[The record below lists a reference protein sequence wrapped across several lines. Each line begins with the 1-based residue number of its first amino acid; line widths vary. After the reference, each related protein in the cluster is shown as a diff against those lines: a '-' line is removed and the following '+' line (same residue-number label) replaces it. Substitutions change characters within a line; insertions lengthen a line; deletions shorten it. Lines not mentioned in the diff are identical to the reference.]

1 MEEPVRSRRRGQ
13 PPLPSSARDRSNLGP
28 WTQWLALL
36 SILFAVCCGSPAP
49 PKPPETPIASFRIRD
64 LRLPSGLRLIAEQ
77 DNAAPVVG
85 VVNVVGIGSTSDP
98 AGKEGL
104 AHLVE
109 HLTFA
114 AKRGGRTMTSLLQQA
129 GAGISN
135 AETDHDC
142 TSYYEFGPRDAAL
155 DLLVLEGIRMSD
167 PLAGVDEA
175 IFNAEREV
183 VRAEIR
189 QRGETAVGGAVWQA
203 ISKATYPAKHA
214 YSRPVGGTHESLDRL
229 TLADAQ
235 AFVKTH
241 YRPANM
247 TTVITG
253 DLPIERLDGL
263 VLEAFPPSLLDPV
276 ADRRLALRHVADP
289 SREAP
294 DPPPSQRLVKIEGL
308 VTTPVLNLAWSLPPT
323 YGPTSHLAQLAVG
336 GLSTAIDHAKQKDK
350 DILDG
355 KVTVIPGMQAGTVV
369 ASIALREGSHPE
381 NSANLILSDLLDNDI
396 DIAIGLE
403 MTARR
408 RIARAATL
416 MLFESDLFE
425 RRGVERARFAHFTG
439 DSGYVGNRLNAIS
452 RISFGEVGTFF
463 LQHLSRER
471 ARMVLV
477 RPIPMDRSAPPSR
490 IGVARP
496 EDTDRDVKYD
506 LQSLRKLAVA
516 PSFGR
521 LFHVRTLRNGMVVE
535 AARHGKAP
543 IVTIGLTIRSGLT
556 EERESGAA
564 STALHFGKP
573 ESYSEGDWSDYG
585 ALLDRASSP
594 DATTFRVRV
603 TSQHV
608 TRVLPHL
615 AHYVKTLK
623 VRDSDVEEFDRDW
636 MSFLRRK
643 KQDPE
648 VVGERTFRE
657 AVFGSHVFGHP
668 SEIPSVGKL
677 NPAAANRWIANH
689 LTPARATLAI
699 AGDIDPEEVLRMV
712 DDAFGGW
719 PGPVG
724 DADPEPLGQVGGAA
738 QVITHRPGA
747 TQAVIHLA
755 CRLPRLDASQLVAA
769 KIVAIA
775 FSERVESPH
784 EGAEINTYGLSASIQ
799 TFRGGT
805 AMMHVGG
812 AVNNAGLATSLRTLR
827 TGLAKITELRAQ
839 DIDRGR
845 WVFASRY
852 NLGLVSS
859 DQWVA
864 RALDAARNGWS
875 IQSIDTMP
883 DAVATVDAKNVLSA
897 LRSCAAD
904 GVLSIVGDET
914 SIRTAIKE
922 VWPLPP
928 PTRRVSVSR
937 P

>member
-1 MEEPVRSRRRGQ
+1 MDEFARPRRPLARGAQ
-13 PPLPSSARDRSNLGP
+13 SSIQQRTNLGP
-28 WTQWLALL
+28 WTRVLTML
-36 SILFAVCCGSPAP
+36 SIFFAVCCASSPA
-49 PKPPETPIASFRIRD
+49 KPPEIPVITLFRMRD
-64 LRLPSGLRLIAEQ
+64 LRFPSGLRLIAEE
-77 DNAAPVVG
+77 DRAAPVVG

-98 AGKEGL
+98 PGKEGL

-114 AKRGGRTMTSLLQQA
+114 AKRGNRTMTSLLQQA

-155 DLLVLEGIRMSD
+155 DLLILEASRMND

-175 IFNAEREV
+175 TFNAEREV
-183 VRAEIR
+183 VRSELR

-203 ISKATYPAKHA
+203 LSKATYPETHA

-235 AFVKTH
+235 AFVKRH

-253 DLPIERLDGL
+253 DLPIDRLEGL
-263 VLEAFPPSLLDPV
+263 LLEAFPPLLLDPV
-276 ADRRLALRHVADP
+276 SDPKLALRHVADP

-294 DPPPSQRLVKIEGL
+294 TPPPSKGLIKMEGL
-308 VTTPVLNLAWSLPPT
+308 VTTPVLYLAWSLPPT
-323 YGPTSHLAQLAVG
+323 YGPTSHLARLAIG
-336 GLSTAIDHAKQKDK
+336 GLSTAIDHAKHKDN
-350 DILDG
+350 DILG
-355 KVTVIPGMQAGTVV
+355 GTVEVMAGMQAGTVI
-369 ASIALREGSHPE
+369 ASITLREGSHPE
-381 NSANLILSDLLDNDI
+381 NSGALILSDLLDNVG
-396 DIAIGLE
+396 IAIGLE

-408 RIARAATL
+408 RIARAATQ
-416 MLFESDLFE
+416 MLFESDEIE
-425 RRGVERARFAHFTG
+425 RRGLERARFAHFTG
-439 DSGYVGNRLNAIS
+439 DSGYVGNRLNAIA
-452 RISFGEVGTFF
+452 RISLGDLGTFF

-477 RPIPMDRSAPPSR
+477 RPISAANRLGVQSGR
-490 IGVARP
+490 VGVARP
-496 EDTDRDVKYD
+496 EDTGSDAQYD

-543 IVTIGLTIRSGLT
+543 IVTIGLMIRSGLA

-564 STALHFGKP
+564 STALYFGKP
-573 ESYSEGDWSDYG
+573 DSYSDGNWSDYG
-585 ALLDRASSP
+585 ALVDASPST
-594 DATTFRVRV
+594 DAMTIRVRV
-603 TSQHV
+603 TSQHLA
-608 TRVLPHL
+608 RVLPLL
-615 AHYVKTLK
+615 ADYVKSFK

-648 VVGERTFRE
+648 VVGERAFRE
-657 AVFGSHVFGHP
+657 AVFGSHVFGRP
-668 SEIPSVGKL
+668 IEIPSEGKL

-689 LTPARATLAI
+689 LTPARTTLAI
-699 AGDIDPEEVLRMV
+699 AGDIDPEEVLRV
-712 DDAFGGW
+712 ADDAFGGW
-719 PGPVG
+719 SGPVG
-724 DADPEPLGQVGGAA
+724 EADPEALGQVGGPA

-747 TQAVIHLA
+747 TQAEVRLA
-755 CRLPRLDASQLVAA
+755 CRLPRLTASQFVAA

-775 FSERVESPH
+775 FSERIESPR

-799 TFRGGT
+799 SFRGGT

-812 AVNNAGLATSLRTLR
+812 AVNNGGLATTLRTLR
-827 TGLAKITELRAQ
+827 TGLANISELKGH
-839 DIDRGR
+839 DIERGR

-859 DQWVA
+859 EQWVS
-864 RALDAARNGWS
+864 RALDSARNGWS
-875 IQSIDTMP
+875 LQSIDGMP
-883 DAVATVDAKNVLSA
+883 DAIASVDTKNVLSA
-897 LRSCAAD
+897 LRSCATD

-914 SIRTAIKE
+914 TVRYAIKE
-922 VWPLPP
+922 VWPLPQ
-928 PTRRVSVSR
+928 RRGR
-937 P
+937 